1 MSRRYSIYLYVKQE
15 EKNPNLIQAFS
26 QRLAKVVLK
35 MPVVAENL
43 KENLRTEQYSKQE
56 QEQNW
61 KYKHAY
67 NLKQLFPFL
76 ILGNVDPSLFKKSL
90 LSWLEPIQHSYFFFT
105 IFWNSSLDFY
115 IYNIRS

>member
-1 MSRRYSIYLYVKQE
+1 MHPSKAKRYSDDLLSASMSRRYSIYLYVKQE

-56 QEQNW
+56 QEQN
-61 KYKHAY
+61 
-67 NLKQLFPFL
+67 
-76 ILGNVDPSLFKKSL
+76 
-90 LSWLEPIQHSYFFFT
+90 
-105 IFWNSSLDFY
+105 
-115 IYNIRS
+115 